1 MQKYDIPSSTEG
13 AYGLSKSYTLVLGEK
28 QTKDDVLP
36 IKRYTLMWPET
47 LEGLLIDFIDNLND
61 ILDQRGLELK
71 WYYYPYDGETR
82 TRISMQGVYY
92 ITKCV
97 DVHKLSIDLNG
108 KVYKVK
114 VEKLEE
120 FLKGLE

>member
-61 ILDQRGLELK
+61 ILYQRGLDLK

-92 ITKCV
+92 ITERV
-97 DVHKLSIDLNG
+97 DVPKISIDLNG
-108 KVYKVK
+108 KIYKVK